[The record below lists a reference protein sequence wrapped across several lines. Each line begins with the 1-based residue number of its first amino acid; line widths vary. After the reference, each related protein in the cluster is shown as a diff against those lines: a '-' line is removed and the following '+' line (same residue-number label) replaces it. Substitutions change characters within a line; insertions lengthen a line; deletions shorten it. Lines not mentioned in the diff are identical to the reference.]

1 MLALDGTIGQSR
13 IERSKRLLAEGADKI
28 LANPE
33 SQLGLLRQML
43 VSYSCS
49 YSIAESGNC
58 VGTVHRQGHYSEAV
72 WDGCYNGCGRR
83 CPSRLQA

>member
-43 VSYSCS
+43 VSCSCS
-49 YSIAESGNC
+49 YSSAERDCARNC
-58 VGTVHRQGHYSEAV
+58 APTRT
-72 WDGCYNGCGRR
+72 
-83 CPSRLQA
+83 LQ